1 VVGDFNGD
9 GKLDLVTANQG
20 SGSGNPGSAN
30 LTILLGDGSGNF
42 SAAAGSPFA
51 LSGIPVALSAG
62 PIASPQAGLAIAN
75 QGGTITVLQSDA
87 VGNFSEAAGS
97 PVSMSS
103 SLAAMVVKD
112 FDNDGKPDFAAL
124 DAVSDSLILK
134 LNRTASSSTIVATNI
149 AVTGGG
155 SHSVT
160 AVYSGD
166 SIYPASTSDAVTLTA
181 TTAPDFTIA
190 SATASQT
197 IAPGQTGNYTI
208 SLTAQN
214 GFTGAVALSCSGL
227 PSGYTCGFTPP
238 SLTLSAAIATSVMT
252 VSSTSIAW
260 TGDGKINP
268 ARLSSI
274 QPFRRSMVWLLSSMT
289 LFLLALARKVSTKG
303 YAVRLACMM
312 IVFAA
317 AVSMQGCGNAPLTP
331 PLSTTSTVT
340 VTGTSG
346 TLTHSTSVTL
356 ITKVAE

>member
-1 VVGDFNGD
+1 
-9 GKLDLVTANQG
+9 
-20 SGSGNPGSAN
+20 
-30 LTILLGDGSGNF
+30 
-42 SAAAGSPFA
+42 
-51 LSGIPVALSAG
+51 
-62 PIASPQAGLAIAN
+62 
-75 QGGTITVLQSDA
+75 
-87 VGNFSEAAGS
+87 
-97 PVSMSS
+97 
-103 SLAAMVVKD
+103 
-112 FDNDGKPDFAAL
+112 
-124 DAVSDSLILK
+124 
-134 LNRTASSSTIVATNI
+134 
-149 AVTGGG
+149 
-155 SHSVT
+155 
-160 AVYSGD
+160 
-166 SIYPASTSDAVTLTA
+166 
-181 TTAPDFTIA
+181 
-190 SATASQT
+190 
-197 IAPGQTGNYTI
+197 
-208 SLTAQN
+208 
-214 GFTGAVALSCSGL
+214 L

-289 LFLLALARKVSTKG
+289 LFLLALARKASTKG

-331 PLSTTSTVT
+331 PLSTTYTVT